1 VGKYVVE
8 MTFGPKGQ
16 VTATQPRQVVG
27 VARDVKASSLIDG
40 LSRSIVY
47 VPLQQ
52 QYTPMVT
59 IVARTTRGQRAAEPI
74 RALVASMNPDLP
86 IVTSQT
92 LEDATALGLVPQRV
106 VVSVAGGLG
115 LIGALLAAIGI
126 YGVTAY
132 AVARRRREIGIRMA
146 LGARRADVV
155 GLILRRGVRLTFIG
169 SAIGLLLAAGASQA
183 LVVFLFGIPPLDPV
197 IFGGVSMFFAVIG
210 LAACYLPARRA
221 TTVDP
226 LVALRCE

>member
-1 VGKYVVE
+1 
-8 MTFGPKGQ
+8 
-16 VTATQPRQVVG
+16 VTATRPRQVVG
-27 VARDVKASSLIDG
+27 VARAVKASSLIDG

-47 VPLQQ
+47 VLLQQ
-52 QYTPMVT
+52 QYSPAVT

-74 RALVASMNPDLP
+74 RAVVAAMNPDLP

-92 LEDATALGLVPQRV
+92 LEDAAALGLVPQRV

-146 LGARRADVV
+146 LGAGRADVL
-155 GLILRRGVRLTFIG
+155 GMIPQPGIRLMTIG
-169 SAIGLLLAAGASQA
+169 CAIGLLLAAGASQA
-183 LVVFLFGIPPLDPV
+183 FVVFLFGVSPLDPL
-197 IFGGVSMFFAVIG
+197 IFGGAALFFALIG
-210 LAACYLPARRA
+210 MAACYLPARRA